1 MNKSTDGAT
10 GKPVPGLP
18 PQPVRVNVGNDVA
31 YMEQY
36 TAGYAEDY
44 AAPAGA
50 TLLSVAEEQKHLLA
64 YAPLVKRIVRQ
75 LNSQISGA
83 IDREDMEQIG
93 LMGLLEA
100 LRRYGEPDGAF
111 GSYASLRIRGAI
123 LDELRRQDWRPRA
136 VRQESHRLRDSV
148 RALTRRLGR
157 EPGEHEIM
165 QALDMTPEAY
175 QAYQMAE
182 NAESIASFDEVL
194 QDAVGHADSAPNPEE
209 QLMVKRSLEQALRGL
224 DEREQRV
231 VQMYYE
237 FELSYKEIAAV
248 LDLTDARVCQLNKGA
263 LGKMRAVLQNA

>member
-1 MNKSTDGAT
+1 M
-10 GKPVPGLP
+10 
-18 PQPVRVNVGNDVA
+18 A
-31 YMEQY
+31 YLEQY
-36 TAGYAEDY
+36 AAGSGESYDASGPV
-44 AAPAGA
+44 A
-50 TLLSVAEEQKHLLA
+50 LVLSSADEQRHLLA

-83 IDREDMEQIG
+83 IDRDDMEQIG

-136 VRQESHRLRDSV
+136 VRQQSHRLRDGV

-157 EPGEHEIM
+157 EPGEQEIIDG
-165 QALDMTPEAY
+165 LGITSEAY
-175 QAYQMAE
+175 QAYQMDE
-182 NAESIASFDEVL
+182 NAELIASFDEVL
-194 QDAVGHADSAPNPEE
+194 QDTVSGAQSAPGPEE
-209 QLMVKRSLEQALRGL
+209 QLMVRRSLEQALHGL

-231 VQMYYE
+231 IQMYYE

-248 LDLTDARVCQLNKGA
+248 LGLTDARVCQLNKAA
-263 LGKMRAVLQNA
+263 LGKMKALLQGT